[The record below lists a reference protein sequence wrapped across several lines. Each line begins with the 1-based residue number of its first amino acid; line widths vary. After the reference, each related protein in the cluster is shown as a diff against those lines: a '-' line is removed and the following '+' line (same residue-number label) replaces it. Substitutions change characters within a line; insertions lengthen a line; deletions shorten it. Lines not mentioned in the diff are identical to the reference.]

1 MKENKKLMKKI
12 WDLIFLELPILQVA
26 KLKVMLDEYVDELL
40 CTCTKENEQKMLDII
55 NQNRLSRTHNTQ
67 KL

>member
-12 WDLIFLELPILQVA
+12 WDLIFFELPILQVA

-40 CTCTKENEQKMLDII
+40 CTCTEEDEQKMLDII
-55 NQNRLSRTHNTQ
+55 NQRTP
-67 KL
+67 

>member
-12 WDLIFLELPILQVA
+12 WNLIFLELPILQVA
-26 KLKVMLDEYVDELL
+26 KLKVMIDEYIDELL
-40 CTCTKENEQKMLDII
+40 ETCTEENEQKMLDII
-55 NQNRLSRTHNTQ
+55 NHNTK

>member
-1 MKENKKLMKKI
+1 MDENTKLMKKI

-40 CTCTKENEQKMLDII
+40 CTCTEENEKKMLDII
-55 NQNRLSRTHNTQ
+55 NQRTP
-67 KL
+67 

>member
-1 MKENKKLMKKI
+1 MDENKKLMKKI

-40 CTCTKENEQKMLDII
+40 CTCTEENEKKMLDII
-55 NQNRLSRTHNTQ
+55 NQRTP
-67 KL
+67 

>member
-26 KLKVMLDEYVDELL
+26 KLKVMLDAYVDELL
-40 CTCTKENEQKMLDII
+40 STCTEENEQKMLDII
-55 NQNRLSRTHNTQ
+55 NQKTP
-67 KL
+67 

>member
-26 KLKVMLDEYVDELL
+26 KLKVMIDEYIDELL
-40 CTCTKENEQKMLDII
+40 ETCTEENEQKMLDII
-55 NQNRLSRTHNTQ
+55 NQ
-67 KL
+67 K